1 MEQQKKKRTGLVI
14 ALVACLALV
23 GVAGVMA
30 WYSSTSEI
38 TNNFVDGGITDPGTD
53 PTNPDKPLKPEVTPD
68 PEHNGHQGQVN
79 GNIVENQ
86 WIEGSKVTPGSSI
99 PKNPNVGI
107 GTKSDSCYVFVNVK
121 NNFTSGAH
129 FTLNNGWK
137 AVEATQ
143 YKGQANE
150 CTGGLFVYVGKDVPV
165 NTGNAAILEA
175 NPAADS
181 WTGEVFSKVKFDADA
196 DLGANKTIKVSAY
209 LVAASNKT
217 EKIDVAEITNA
228 AKAWA
233 NKINTQQ

>member
-38 TNNFVDGGITDPGTD
+38 TNNFVDGGITEPGTD
-53 PTNPDKPLKPEVTPD
+53 PNKPDKPLKPEVNPD
-68 PEHNGHQGQVN
+68 PEHNGHHGQVN
-79 GNIVENQ
+79 GNIVENL
-86 WIEGSKVTPGSSI
+86 WIENSKVTPGSSI

-107 GTKSDSCYVFVNVK
+107 GKDSDSCYVFVNVK

-129 FTLNNGWK
+129 FTLNDNWK
-137 AVEATQ
+137 DVGATH

-150 CTGGLFVYVGKDVPV
+150 YTGGLFVYVGKDVPV
-165 NTGNAAILEA
+165 NTGAAARLEA
-175 NPAADS
+175 NPTADS

-196 DLGANKTIKVSAY
+196 VLGDSKSIKVSAY

-217 EKIDVAEITNA
+217 EQIDIAEITEA

-233 NKINTQQ
+233 NKQ

>member
-1 MEQQKKKRTGLVI
+1 MEQQKKRTGLVI

-38 TNNFVDGGITDPGTD
+38 TNNFVDGGITGPGTD
-53 PTNPDKPLKPEVTPD
+53 PTDPNKPLNPDVTPD
-68 PEHNGHQGQVN
+68 PDHNGHHGQVN
-79 GNIVENQ
+79 GNIVENL
-86 WIEGSKVTPGSSI
+86 WIENSKVTPGSSI

-107 GTKSDSCYVFVNVK
+107 GKDSDSCYVFVNVR
-121 NNFTSGAH
+121 NNFTNGAH
-129 FTLNNGWK
+129 FTLNDGWK
-137 AVEATQ
+137 DVGATH

-150 CTGGLFVYVGKDVPV
+150 YTGGLFVYVGKDVPV
-165 NTGNAAILEA
+165 NTGDAARLEA
-175 NPAADS
+175 NPTADS

-196 DLGANKTIKVSAY
+196 DLGPNKTIKVSAY

-217 EKIDVAEITNA
+217 EKINIAEITEA

-233 NKINTQQ
+233 QKQ

>member
-38 TNNFVDGGITDPGTD
+38 KNNFVDGGITEPGTD
-53 PTNPDKPLKPEVTPD
+53 PTDPNKPLKPEVTPD
-68 PEHNGHQGQVN
+68 PEHHGHQGQVN

-86 WIEGSKVTPGSSI
+86 WIANSKVTPGSSI

-107 GTKSDSCYVFVNVK
+107 GKNSDSCYVFVNVK

-143 YKGQANE
+143 YKGQAKE
-150 CTGGLFVYVGKDVPV
+150 YTGGLFVYVGKDVPV

-196 DLGANKTIKVSAY
+196 ELGANKTIKVSAY

-217 EKIDVAEITNA
+217 EQIDVAEITDA

-233 NKINTQQ
+233 NKQ

>member
-38 TNNFVDGGITDPGTD
+38 KNNFVDGGITEPGTD
-53 PTNPDKPLKPEVTPD
+53 PTDPNKPLKPEVTPD
-68 PEHNGHQGQVN
+68 PEHHGHQGQVN

-86 WIEGSKVTPGSSI
+86 WIANSKVTPGSSI

-107 GTKSDSCYVFVNVK
+107 GKNSDSCYVFVNVR

-129 FTLNNGWK
+129 FTLKDGWK
-137 AVEATQ
+137 EVGATP

-150 CTGGLFVYVGKDVPV
+150 YMDGLFVYVGKGVAV
-165 NTGNAAILEA
+165 NTGDAAILEA

-181 WTGEVFSKVKFDADA
+181 WTGEVFDKVKFDADA

-217 EKIDVAEITNA
+217 EKINIAEITEA

-233 NKINTQQ
+233 QKQ

>member
-38 TNNFVDGGITDPGTD
+38 TNNFVDGGITYPGTD
-53 PTNPDKPLKPEVTPD
+53 PDKPEKPLNPDVTPD
-68 PEHNGHQGQVN
+68 PEHNGHHGQVN

-107 GTKSDSCYVFVNVK
+107 GAKSDSCYVFVNVT

-137 AVEATQ
+137 AIAADQ

-150 CTGGLFVYVGKDVPV
+150 YTGGLFVYVGKGVAV
-165 NTGNAAILEA
+165 NTGAATRLEA
-175 NPAADS
+175 NPTADS

-196 DLGANKTIKVSAY
+196 VLGDSKSIKVSAY

-217 EKIDVAEITNA
+217 EQIDIAEITEA

-233 NKINTQQ
+233 NKQ

>member
-38 TNNFVDGGITDPGTD
+38 TNNFVDGGITGPGTD
-53 PTNPDKPLKPEVTPD
+53 PTDPSKPLNPNVDPD
-68 PEHNGHQGQVN
+68 SEHNGHKGQVD
-79 GNIVENQ
+79 GNIVENL
-86 WIEGSKVTPGSSI
+86 WIEKSKVTPGSSI

-107 GTKSDSCYVFVNVK
+107 GKDSDSCYVFVNVR

-143 YKGQANE
+143 YKGQADE
-150 CTGGLFVYVGKDVPV
+150 YTGGLFVYVGKNAPV
-165 NTGNAAILEA
+165 NTGDAAILEA

-181 WTGEVFSKVKFDADA
+181 WTGEVFSKVKFDAVA
-196 DLGANKTIKVSAY
+196 ELGANKTIKVSAY

-217 EKIDVAEITNA
+217 EQIDIAEITDA

-233 NKINTQQ
+233 NKQ

>member
-38 TNNFVDGGITDPGTD
+38 TNNFVDGGITGPSTD
-53 PTNPDKPLKPEVTPD
+53 PNKPDKPLNPNVDPD
-68 PEHNGHQGQVN
+68 HGGHKGQVD

-86 WIEGSKVTPGSSI
+86 WIAGSKVTPGSSI

-107 GTKSDSCYVFVNVK
+107 GKNSDSCYVFVNVK

-129 FTLNNGWK
+129 FTLNNGWR
-137 AVEATQ
+137 AVQAFQ
-143 YKGQANE
+143 YKDQANE
-150 CTGGLFVYVGKDVPV
+150 YTGGLFVYVGNSTPV
-165 NTGNAAILEA
+165 NTGDAAILTP
-175 NPAADS
+175 NPTADS

-196 DLGANKTIKVSAY
+196 ELGTKKTIKVSAY

-217 EKIDVAEITNA
+217 EQIDVAEITDA

-233 NKINTQQ
+233 NKQ

>member
-30 WYSSTSEI
+30 WYSSTSDI
-38 TNNFVDGGITDPGTD
+38 TNNFVDGGITEPGTD
-53 PTNPDKPLKPEVTPD
+53 PNKPDKPLRPEVTPD

-86 WIEGSKVTPGSSI
+86 WIANSKVTPGSSI

-107 GTKSDSCYVFVNVK
+107 GKNSDSCYVFVNVK

-129 FTLNNGWK
+129 FTLKDGWK
-137 AVEATQ
+137 EVDATP

-150 CTGGLFVYVGKDVPV
+150 YTGGLFVYVGKGVAV
-165 NTGNAAILEA
+165 NTGDAAILEA
-175 NPAADS
+175 NHAADS
-181 WTGEVFSKVKFDADA
+181 WTGEVFDKVKFDADA
-196 DLGANKTIKVSAY
+196 VLGDSKSIKVSAY

-217 EKIDVAEITNA
+217 EQIDVAEITDA

-233 NKINTQQ
+233 KKQ

>member
-1 MEQQKKKRTGLVI
+1 MVEQQKKKRTGLVI

-38 TNNFVDGGITDPGTD
+38 TNNFVDGGITGPGTD
-53 PTNPDKPLKPEVTPD
+53 PTDPSKPLNPDVNPD
-68 PEHNGHQGQVN
+68 PEHNGHHGQVN

-86 WIEGSKVTPGSSI
+86 WIENSKVAPGSSI

-107 GTKSDSCYVFVNVK
+107 GTDSDSCYVFVNVR

-137 AVEATQ
+137 AVGATQ

-150 CTGGLFVYVGKDVPV
+150 YTGGLFVYVG

-175 NPAADS
+175 NSTADS

-196 DLGANKTIKVSAY
+196 VLGDSKTIKVSAY

-217 EKIDVAEITNA
+217 EQIDIAEITDA

-233 NKINTQQ
+233 NKQ

>member
-30 WYSSTSEI
+30 WYSSTSQI

-53 PTNPDKPLKPEVTPD
+53 PTNPNKPLKPEVTPD
-68 PEHNGHQGQVN
+68 PEHNGHKGQVD

-86 WIEGSKVTPGSSI
+86 WIADSKVTPGSSI

-107 GTKSDSCYVFVNVK
+107 GKNSDSCYVFVNVK

-137 AVEATQ
+137 AVQATQ
-143 YKGQANE
+143 YKDQANE
-150 CTGGLFVYVGKDVPV
+150 YTGGLFVYVGNGTPV
-165 NTGNAAILEA
+165 NTGDAAILTP
-175 NPAADS
+175 NPTADS

-196 DLGANKTIKVSAY
+196 ALGDSKSIKVSAY

-217 EKIDVAEITNA
+217 EQIDVAEITDA

-233 NKINTQQ
+233 NKQ

>member
-38 TNNFVDGGITDPGTD
+38 TNNFVDGGITEPGTD
-53 PTNPDKPLKPEVTPD
+53 PTNPNKPLKPEVTPD

-86 WIEGSKVTPGSSI
+86 WIVNSKVTPGSSI

-107 GTKSDSCYVFVNVK
+107 GKNSDSCYVFVNVK

-150 CTGGLFVYVGKDVPV
+150 YTGGLFVYVGKDVAV
-165 NTGNAAILEA
+165 NSGDAAILTA
-175 NPAADS
+175 NPTADS

-196 DLGANKTIKVSAY
+196 VLGDSKSIKVSAY

-217 EKIDVAEITNA
+217 EQINTTEITEA

-233 NKINTQQ
+233 NKR

>member
-38 TNNFVDGGITDPGTD
+38 TNNFVDGGITKPGTD
-53 PTNPDKPLKPEVTPD
+53 PTNPNKPLNPDVNPD
-68 PEHNGHQGQVN
+68 PEHNGHHGQVN

-86 WIEGSKVTPGSSI
+86 WIENSKVTPGSSI

-107 GTKSDSCYVFVNVK
+107 GKNSDSCYVFVNVK

-137 AVEATQ
+137 AVGATQ
-143 YKGQANE
+143 YKGQAKE
-150 CTGGLFVYVGKDVPV
+150 YTGGLFVYVGKDVPV

-196 DLGANKTIKVSAY
+196 ELGANKTIKVSAY

-217 EKIDVAEITNA
+217 EQIDVAEITDA

-233 NKINTQQ
+233 NKQ

>member
-38 TNNFVDGGITDPGTD
+38 TNNFVDGGITGPGTD
-53 PTNPDKPLKPEVTPD
+53 PSVPDKPLRPEVNPD
-68 PEHNGHQGQVN
+68 SEHNGHHGQVN
-79 GNIVENQ
+79 GNIVENL
-86 WIEGSKVTPGSSI
+86 WIENSKVTPGSSI

-107 GTKSDSCYVFVNVK
+107 GKDSDSCYVFVNVE

-143 YKGQANE
+143 YNNQADE
-150 CTGGLFVYVGKDVPV
+150 YTGGLFVYVGKDVPV
-165 NTGNAAILEA
+165 NTGNAAILRA
-175 NPAADS
+175 SSTADS

-196 DLGANKTIKVSAY
+196 QLGPNKTIKVSAY

-217 EKIDVAEITNA
+217 EQINIAEITDA

-233 NKINTQQ
+233 NKQ

>member
-1 MEQQKKKRTGLVI
+1 MEQKKKRTGLVF

-38 TNNFVDGGITDPGTD
+38 TNNFVDGGITEPGTD
-53 PTNPDKPLKPEVTPD
+53 PTNPDKPLRPEVTPD

-86 WIEGSKVTPGSSI
+86 WIDKSKVTPGSSI

-107 GTKSDSCYVFVNVK
+107 GKSSDSCYVFVNVK

-137 AVEATQ
+137 AVQATQ
-143 YKGQANE
+143 YKGQENE
-150 CTGGLFVYVGKDVPV
+150 YTGGLFVYVGKGTSV
-165 NTGNAAILEA
+165 NTGDAAILTV
-175 NPAADS
+175 NPNADS

-196 DLGANKTIKVSAY
+196 VLGDSKSIKVSAY

-217 EKIDVAEITNA
+217 EQISIAEITDA

-233 NKINTQQ
+233 NKQ

>member
-38 TNNFVDGGITDPGTD
+38 MNNFVDGGITEPGTD
-53 PTNPDKPLKPEVTPD
+53 PNKPLKPDVTPD

-86 WIEGSKVTPGSSI
+86 WIANSKVTPGSSI

-107 GTKSDSCYVFVNVK
+107 GKNSDSCYVFVNVK

-137 AVEATQ
+137 AVQATQ
-143 YKGQANE
+143 YKDQANE
-150 CTGGLFVYVGKDVPV
+150 YTGGLFVYVGNGTPV
-165 NTGNAAILEA
+165 NTGDAAILTP
-175 NPAADS
+175 NPTADS

-196 DLGANKTIKVSAY
+196 VLGDSKSIKVSAY

-217 EKIDVAEITNA
+217 EQISIAEITDA

-233 NKINTQQ
+233 NKQ

>member
-38 TNNFVDGGITDPGTD
+38 TNNFVDGGITEPGTD
-53 PTNPDKPLKPEVTPD
+53 PTDPNKPLNPNVTPD
-68 PEHNGHQGQVN
+68 HDGHKGQVD

-86 WIEGSKVTPGSSI
+86 WIENSKVTPGSSI

-107 GTKSDSCYVFVNVK
+107 GKNSDSCYVFVNVE

-137 AVEATQ
+137 AVDATQ

-150 CTGGLFVYVGKDVPV
+150 YTGGLFVYVG

-175 NPAADS
+175 NPTADS

-196 DLGANKTIKVSAY
+196 ELGANKTIKVSAY

-217 EKIDVAEITNA
+217 EQIDVAEITDA

-233 NKINTQQ
+233 NKQ

>member
-38 TNNFVDGGITDPGTD
+38 TNNFVDGGITEPGTD
-53 PTNPDKPLKPEVTPD
+53 PTDPSKPLKPDVTPD

-86 WIEGSKVTPGSSI
+86 WIANSKVTPGSSI

-107 GTKSDSCYVFVNVK
+107 GKNSDSCYVFVNVK

-137 AVEATQ
+137 AVQATQ
-143 YKGQANE
+143 YKSQANE
-150 CTGGLFVYVGKDVPV
+150 YTGGLFVYVGNGTPV
-165 NTGNAAILEA
+165 NTGDAAILTP
-175 NPAADS
+175 NPTADS

-196 DLGANKTIKVSAY
+196 VLGNSKSIKVSAY

-217 EKIDVAEITNA
+217 EQISIAEITDA

-233 NKINTQQ
+233 NKQ

>member
-1 MEQQKKKRTGLVI
+1 MEQKKKKRTGLVI

-38 TNNFVDGGITDPGTD
+38 TNNFV
-53 PTNPDKPLKPEVTPD
+53 
-68 PEHNGHQGQVN
+68 NG
-79 GNIVENQ
+79 
-86 WIEGSKVTPGSSI
+86 
-99 PKNPNVGI
+99 
-107 GTKSDSCYVFVNVK
+107 K

-129 FTLNNGWK
+129 FTLNDGWK

-150 CTGGLFVYVGKDVPV
+150 YTGGLFVYEGKGTSV
-165 NTGNAAILEA
+165 NI
-175 NPAADS
+175 
-181 WTGEVFSKVKFDADA
+181 DADA
-196 DLGANKTIKVSAY
+196 VLGDNKSIKVSAY

-217 EKIDVAEITNA
+217 EQIDVAEITEA

-233 NKINTQQ
+233 QKR

>member
-38 TNNFVDGGITDPGTD
+38 TNNFVDGGITEPGTD
-53 PTNPDKPLKPEVTPD
+53 PTDPNKPLKPEVNPD
-68 PEHNGHQGQVN
+68 PEHNGHKGQVN

-86 WIEGSKVTPGSSI
+86 WIANSKVTPGSSI

-107 GTKSDSCYVFVNVK
+107 GKNSDNCYVFVNVK

-129 FTLNNGWK
+129 FTLNDGWK
-137 AVEATQ
+137 AVQATQ

-150 CTGGLFVYVGKDVPV
+150 YTGGLFVYVGKDVAV
-165 NTGNAAILEA
+165 NTGDAAILTV
-175 NPAADS
+175 NPTADS
-181 WTGEVFSKVKFDADA
+181 WTGEVFSKVKFDTDA
-196 DLGANKTIKVSAY
+196 VLGDSKSIKVSAY

-217 EKIDVAEITNA
+217 EQISIAEITDA

-233 NKINTQQ
+233 NKQ

>member
-38 TNNFVDGGITDPGTD
+38 TNNFVDGGITEPGTD
-53 PTNPDKPLKPEVTPD
+53 PTDPNKPLKPEVTPN
-68 PEHNGHQGQVN
+68 PEHNGHQDQVN

-86 WIEGSKVTPGSSI
+86 WIANSKVTPGSSI

-107 GTKSDSCYVFVNVK
+107 GKNSDSCYVFVNVK

-143 YKGQANE
+143 YKGQAKE
-150 CTGGLFVYVGKDVPV
+150 YTGGLFVYVGKDVPV

-196 DLGANKTIKVSAY
+196 ELGANKTIKVSAY

-217 EKIDVAEITNA
+217 EQIDVAEITDA

-233 NKINTQQ
+233 NKR

>member
-38 TNNFVDGGITDPGTD
+38 TNNFVDGGITEPGTD
-53 PTNPDKPLKPEVTPD
+53 PNKPDKPLRPEVTPD

-86 WIEGSKVTPGSSI
+86 WIANSKVTPGSSI

-107 GTKSDSCYVFVNVK
+107 GKNSDSCYVFVNVK

-137 AVEATQ
+137 AVETTQ
-143 YKGQANE
+143 YKGQENE
-150 CTGGLFVYVGKDVPV
+150 YTGGLFVYVGKDVPV

-196 DLGANKTIKVSAY
+196 ELGANKTIKVSAY

-217 EKIDVAEITNA
+217 EQIDVAEITDA

-233 NKINTQQ
+233 QKQ

>member
-38 TNNFVDGGITDPGTD
+38 TNNFVDGGITEPGTD
-53 PTNPDKPLKPEVTPD
+53 PNKPDKPLRPEVTPD

-86 WIEGSKVTPGSSI
+86 WIANSKVTPGSSI

-107 GTKSDSCYVFVNVK
+107 GKNSDSCYVFVNVK

-150 CTGGLFVYVGKDVPV
+150 YTGGLFVYVGNGVAV
-165 NTGNAAILEA
+165 NTGDAARLEA
-175 NPAADS
+175 NPTADS
-181 WTGEVFSKVKFDADA
+181 WTGEVFSKVKFDANA
-196 DLGANKTIKVSAY
+196 VLGDSKSIKVSAY
-209 LVAASNKT
+209 LVAASNET
-217 EKIDVAEITNA
+217 EQINIAEITEA

-233 NKINTQQ
+233 NKQ

>member
-1 MEQQKKKRTGLVI
+1 MERQKKKRTGLVI

-38 TNNFVDGGITDPGTD
+38 TNNFVDGGITGPGTD
-53 PTNPDKPLKPEVTPD
+53 PTDPNKPLNPDVNPD
-68 PEHNGHQGQVN
+68 PEHNGHKGQVS

-86 WIEGSKVTPGSSI
+86 WIAGSKVTPGSSI

-107 GTKSDSCYVFVNVK
+107 GKDSDSCYVFVNVE

-129 FTLNNGWK
+129 FTLNDGWK
-137 AVEATQ
+137 DVDATH

-150 CTGGLFVYVGKDVPV
+150 YTGGLFVYVGKDVPV

-175 NPAADS
+175 KPASDS

-196 DLGANKTIKVSAY
+196 ELGANKTIKVSAY

-217 EKIDVAEITNA
+217 EQIDVAEITDA
-228 AKAWA
+228 ARAWA
-233 NKINTQQ
+233 NKQ

>member
-38 TNNFVDGGITDPGTD
+38 TNNFVDGGITGPGTD
-53 PTNPDKPLKPEVTPD
+53 PTDPNKPLNPNVNPD
-68 PEHNGHQGQVN
+68 PEHNGHKGQVD

-86 WIEGSKVTPGSSI
+86 WIANSKVTPGSSI

-107 GTKSDSCYVFVNVK
+107 GKDSDSCYVFVNVE

-137 AVEATQ
+137 AVDATP

-150 CTGGLFVYVGKDVPV
+150 YTGGLFVYVG

-196 DLGANKTIKVSAY
+196 QLGANKTIKVSAY

-217 EKIDVAEITNA
+217 EQIDVAEITDA

-233 NKINTQQ
+233 NKQ

>member
-30 WYSSTSEI
+30 WYSSTSEL
-38 TNNFVDGGITDPGTD
+38 TNNFVDGGITGPGTD
-53 PTNPDKPLKPEVTPD
+53 PSVPDKPLRPDVTPD
-68 PEHNGHQGQVN
+68 PDHNGHHGQVN

-107 GTKSDSCYVFVNVK
+107 GKDSDSCYVFVNVK
-121 NNFTSGAH
+121 NNFRSGAH

-137 AVEATQ
+137 EVVANR
-143 YKGQANE
+143 YNGQANE
-150 CTGGLFVYVGKDVPV
+150 YTGGLFVFVGKGVPV
-165 NTGNAAILEA
+165 NTGNAVRLEA

-181 WTGEVFSKVKFDADA
+181 WTGEVFTKVKFDADA
-196 DLGANKTIKVSAY
+196 ELGANKTIKVSAY

-217 EKIDVAEITNA
+217 EQIDVAEITEA

-233 NKINTQQ
+233 QKQ

>member
-38 TNNFVDGGITDPGTD
+38 TNNFVDGGITEPGTD
-53 PTNPDKPLKPEVTPD
+53 PNKPDKPLRPEVTPD
-68 PEHNGHQGQVN
+68 PEHNGHQGQVS

-86 WIEGSKVTPGSSI
+86 WIANSKVTPGSSI

-107 GTKSDSCYVFVNVK
+107 GKNSDSCYVFVNVK

-137 AVEATQ
+137 AVDATQ

-150 CTGGLFVYVGKDVPV
+150 YTGGLFVYVGNGVAV
-165 NTGNAAILEA
+165 NTGDAARLEA
-175 NPAADS
+175 NPTADS
-181 WTGEVFSKVKFDADA
+181 WTGEVFSKVKFDANA
-196 DLGANKTIKVSAY
+196 VLGDSKSIKVSAY
-209 LVAASNKT
+209 LVAASNET
-217 EKIDVAEITNA
+217 EQINIAEITEA

-233 NKINTQQ
+233 NKQ

>member
-23 GVAGVMA
+23 GVVGVMA

-38 TNNFVDGGITDPGTD
+38 TNNFVDGGITEPGTD
-53 PTNPDKPLKPEVTPD
+53 PTDPNKPLKPEVNPD
-68 PEHNGHQGQVN
+68 PEHNGHKGQVN

-86 WIEGSKVTPGSSI
+86 WIANSKVTPGSSI

-107 GTKSDSCYVFVNVK
+107 GKNSDNCYVFVNVK

-129 FTLNNGWK
+129 FTLNDGWK
-137 AVEATQ
+137 AVQATQ

-150 CTGGLFVYVGKDVPV
+150 YTGGLFVYVGKDVAV
-165 NTGNAAILEA
+165 NTGDAAILTV
-175 NPAADS
+175 NPTADS
-181 WTGEVFSKVKFDADA
+181 WTGEVFSKVKFDTDA
-196 DLGANKTIKVSAY
+196 VLGDSKSIKVSAY

-217 EKIDVAEITNA
+217 EQISIAEITDA

-233 NKINTQQ
+233 NKQ

>member
-14 ALVACLALV
+14 AFVACLALV

-38 TNNFVDGGITDPGTD
+38 TNNFVDGGITGPGTD
-53 PTNPDKPLKPEVTPD
+53 PSVPDKPLRPEVTPD
-68 PEHNGHQGQVN
+68 PEHNGHHGQVN
-79 GNIVENQ
+79 GNIVENL
-86 WIEGSKVTPGSSI
+86 WIENSKVAPGSSI

-107 GTKSDSCYVFVNVK
+107 GTDSDSCYVFVNVE

-137 AVEATQ
+137 EVEADQ

-150 CTGGLFVYVGKDVPV
+150 YTGGLFVYVGKDAPV
-165 NTGNAAILEA
+165 NTGTAVRLEA
-175 NPAADS
+175 NPPADS

-196 DLGANKTIKVSAY
+196 ELGANKTIKVSAY

-217 EKIDVAEITNA
+217 EQIDVAEITDA

-233 NKINTQQ
+233 NKQ

>member
-1 MEQQKKKRTGLVI
+1 MVEQQKKKRTGLVI

-38 TNNFVDGGITDPGTD
+38 TNNFVDGGITGPGTD
-53 PTNPDKPLKPEVTPD
+53 PTDPSKPLKPDANPD
-68 PEHNGHQGQVN
+68 PEHNGHHGQVN

-86 WIEGSKVTPGSSI
+86 WIEKSKVTPGSSI

-107 GTKSDSCYVFVNVK
+107 GKNSDSCYVFVNVE

-129 FTLNNGWK
+129 FTLNKGWK
-137 AVEATQ
+137 EVDATQ

-150 CTGGLFVYVGKDVPV
+150 YTGGLFVYVG

-175 NPAADS
+175 KPTADS

-196 DLGANKTIKVSAY
+196 ELGANKTIKVSAY

-217 EKIDVAEITNA
+217 EQIDIAEITDA

-233 NKINTQQ
+233 NKQ

>member
-38 TNNFVDGGITDPGTD
+38 TNNFVDGGITEPGTD
-53 PTNPDKPLKPEVTPD
+53 PTDPNKPLRPDVTPD

-86 WIEGSKVTPGSSI
+86 WIANSKVTPGSSI

-107 GTKSDSCYVFVNVK
+107 GKNSDSCYVFVNVK

-137 AVEATQ
+137 AVQATQ
-143 YKGQANE
+143 YKSQANE
-150 CTGGLFVYVGKDVPV
+150 YTGGLFVYVGKDVAV
-165 NTGNAAILEA
+165 NTGDAAILTA
-175 NPAADS
+175 NPTADS
-181 WTGEVFSKVKFDADA
+181 WTGEVFSKVKFDDDA
-196 DLGANKTIKVSAY
+196 VLGNSKSIKVSAY

-217 EKIDVAEITNA
+217 EQINTTEITDA

-233 NKINTQQ
+233 NKQ

>member
-38 TNNFVDGGITDPGTD
+38 MNNFVDGGITEPGTD
-53 PTNPDKPLKPEVTPD
+53 PTDPNKPLEPEVTPD
-68 PEHNGHQGQVN
+68 PEHNGHHGQVN

-86 WIEGSKVTPGSSI
+86 WIANSKVTPGSSI

-107 GTKSDSCYVFVNVK
+107 GKNSDSCYVFVNVK

-143 YKGQANE
+143 YKGQAKE
-150 CTGGLFVYVGKDVPV
+150 YTGGLFVYVGKDVPV

-196 DLGANKTIKVSAY
+196 ELGANKTIKVSAY

-217 EKIDVAEITNA
+217 EQIDVAEITDA

-233 NKINTQQ
+233 NKQ

>member
-1 MEQQKKKRTGLVI
+1 MEQKKKKRTGLVI

-30 WYSSTSEI
+30 WYSSTSQL
-38 TNNFVDGGITDPGTD
+38 TNNFVDGGITEPGTD
-53 PTNPDKPLKPEVTPD
+53 PNKPDKPLKPEVTPD
-68 PEHNGHQGQVN
+68 PEHDGHHGQVN

-86 WIEGSKVTPGSSI
+86 WIENSKVAPGSSI

-107 GTKSDSCYVFVNVK
+107 GKDSDSCYVFVNVK

-150 CTGGLFVYVGKDVPV
+150 YTGGLFVYVGKNAPV
-165 NTGNAAILEA
+165 NTGDAARLEA
-175 NPAADS
+175 NPTADS

-196 DLGANKTIKVSAY
+196 RLGANKTIKVSAY

-217 EKIDVAEITNA
+217 EQINIAEITDA

-233 NKINTQQ
+233 NKQ

>member
-30 WYSSTSEI
+30 WYSSTSVI
-38 TNNFVDGGITDPGTD
+38 TNNFVDGGITYPGTD
-53 PTNPDKPLKPEVTPD
+53 PNRPDKPLNPDVTPD
-68 PEHNGHQGQVN
+68 PDHNGHHGQVN

-107 GTKSDSCYVFVNVK
+107 GKNSDSCYVFVNVK
-121 NNFTSGAH
+121 NNFRSGAH

-137 AVEATQ
+137 EVVANR
-143 YKGQANE
+143 YNGQANE
-150 CTGGLFVYVGKDVPV
+150 YTGGLFVFVGKGVPV
-165 NTGNAAILEA
+165 NTGNAARLEA

-181 WTGEVFSKVKFDADA
+181 WTGEVFTKVKFDADA
-196 DLGANKTIKVSAY
+196 ELGANKTIKVSAY

-217 EKIDVAEITNA
+217 EQIDVAEITEA

-233 NKINTQQ
+233 QKQ

>member
-38 TNNFVDGGITDPGTD
+38 TNNFVDGGITGPGTD
-53 PTNPDKPLKPEVTPD
+53 PTDPNKPLNPDVTPD
-68 PEHNGHQGQVN
+68 PDHNGHKGQVD
-79 GNIVENQ
+79 GNIVENL
-86 WIEGSKVTPGSSI
+86 WIAGSKVAPGSSI

-107 GTKSDSCYVFVNVK
+107 GKDSDNCYVFVNVR

-129 FTLNNGWK
+129 FTLKDGWK
-137 AVEATQ
+137 EVDATP

-150 CTGGLFVYVGKDVPV
+150 YTGGLFVYVGEGVPV
-165 NTGNAAILEA
+165 NTGNAVRLEA

-181 WTGEVFSKVKFDADA
+181 WTGEVFDKVKFDADA
-196 DLGANKTIKVSAY
+196 VLGANKTIKVSAY
-209 LVAASNKT
+209 LVAASNET
-217 EKIDVAEITNA
+217 EQIDVAEITDA

-233 NKINTQQ
+233 QKQ